1 MSPDY
6 STILC
11 SECSYECARWKE
23 LAKMAKIERRLMKM
37 LMEDP
42 GQRPIIPGPSLPQTL
57 PERTT
62 LERCG
67 ACDQCK
73 ALECGMWDS
82 CKGEGTIATRAR
94 SKGAGAHT
102 QGPCEGGQRRC
113 VSWAEPPP
121 PQPSSTSSW
130 GTSSIVS
137 EATPDN
143 LASGATP
150 KLLASRWRAIGLQSG
165 TQ

>member
-1 MSPDY
+1 MACCFA
-6 STILC
+6 L
-11 SECSYECARWKE
+11 SYDEMIY
-23 LAKMAKIERRLMKM
+23 LRRT
-37 LMEDP
+37 
-42 GQRPIIPGPSLPQTL
+42 TL
-57 PERTT
+57 ERTT

-67 ACDQCK
+67 ACNQCK
-73 ALECGMWDS
+73 APECGMCDS

-94 SKGAGAHT
+94 SKGARAHT

-121 PQPSSTSSW
+121 QQPSSTSSW

-150 KLLASRWRAIGLQSG
+150 KLLAMVSQVGGGPLDSSLGLNERLLTDWFGKQEDRG
-165 TQ
+165 DVLKGKVDRKQEELTQLA